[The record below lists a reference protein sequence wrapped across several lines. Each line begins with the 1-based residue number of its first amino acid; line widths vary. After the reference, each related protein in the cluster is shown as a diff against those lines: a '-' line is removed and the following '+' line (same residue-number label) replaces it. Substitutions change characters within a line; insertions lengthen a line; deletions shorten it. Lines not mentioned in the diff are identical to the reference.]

1 MIRNALLGLA
11 VGDAFGVPYE
21 FKSTE
26 ELEKSP
32 AVTMTG
38 YGTYNLPPGTWS
50 DDSSLAF
57 CLADALTNDFSLDD
71 IAKSFQKWY
80 FSNYWTARGE
90 VFDVGITTKQAIYRL
105 SKGVRSDLAGGF
117 DEQENGNGS
126 LMRILPLVFYLRN
139 LPITERFQITK
150 DVSSITHGHIR
161 SVIACFYYLEFAR
174 LLLESNDKYAIYD
187 QLKVDIPSFLN
198 SISINP
204 MEIKQFDR
212 LLNGNIS
219 DQPLSEI
226 SGSGYVVH
234 CLEASIWCLLSTDS
248 YPEAVLKAVN
258 LGEDTD
264 TTACV
269 TGGMAGLLYGAENIP
284 ESWLNLLARRMD
296 IEDLARR
303 FSEKLGNR

>member
-11 VGDAFGVPYE
+11 VGDALGVPYE
-21 FKSTE
+21 FKSRE
-26 ELEKSP
+26 ELVKSP

-57 CLADALTNDFSLDD
+57 CLADALTNNFSLDD
-71 IAKSFQKWY
+71 IAKRFQKWY

-90 VFDVGITTKQAIYRL
+90 VFDVGITTRQAIYRL
-105 SKGVRSDLAGGF
+105 SKGVRADLAGGF
-117 DEQENGNGS
+117 DEIENGNGS
-126 LMRILPLVFYLRN
+126 LMRILPLVFYIRN
-139 LPITERFQITK
+139 LPIAERFQITK

-161 SVIACFYYLEFAR
+161 AVIACFYYLEFAR
-174 LLLESNDKYAIYD
+174 LLLESNDKHTIYEK
-187 QLKVDIPSFLN
+187 LRGDIPRFLN

-204 MEIKQFDR
+204 SEIKQFDR
-212 LLNGNIS
+212 LLNDNIS
-219 DQPLSEI
+219 DLPLSEI
-226 SGSGYVVH
+226 FGSGYVVH

-269 TGGMAGLLYGAENIP
+269 TGGLAGLLYGVETIP
-284 ESWLNLLARRMD
+284 ETWMNLLARRMD
-296 IEDLARR
+296 IEDLANRLAGR
-303 FSEKLGNR
+303 LGNK

>member
-1 MIRNALLGLA
+1 MIKNALLGLA
-11 VGDAFGVPYE
+11 VGDALGVPYE
-21 FKSTE
+21 FKSRE
-26 ELEKSP
+26 ELGKSP

-57 CLADALTNDFSLDD
+57 CLAEALTNDFSLDD
-71 IAKSFQKWY
+71 IARSFQKWY

-90 VFDVGITTKQAIYRL
+90 VFDVGITTRQAIYRL
-105 SKGVRSDLAGGF
+105 SKGVRADLAGGF
-117 DEQENGNGS
+117 DEIENGNGS
-126 LMRILPLVFYLRN
+126 LMRILPLVFYIRN
-139 LPITERFQITK
+139 FPIAERFQITK

-174 LLLESNDKYAIYD
+174 RLLKSNDKYTIYD
-187 QLKVDIPSFLN
+187 QLKVDIPQFLN

-212 LLNGNIS
+212 LLNDHVN
-219 DQPLSEI
+219 DLPLSEI
-226 SGSGYVVH
+226 SSSGYVVH

-248 YPEAVLKAVN
+248 YSEAVLKAVN
-258 LGEDTD
+258 LGDDTD

-269 TGGMAGLLYGAENIP
+269 TGGIAGLLYGAENIP
-284 ESWLNLLARRMD
+284 ESWMNLLARRMD

-303 FSEKLGNR
+303 FSERLCNR